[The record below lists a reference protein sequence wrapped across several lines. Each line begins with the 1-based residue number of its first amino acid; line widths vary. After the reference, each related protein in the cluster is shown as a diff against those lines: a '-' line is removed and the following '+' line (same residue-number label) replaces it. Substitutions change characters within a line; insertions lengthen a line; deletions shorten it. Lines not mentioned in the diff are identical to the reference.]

1 MRVSTYAP
9 LGSIKRK
16 PTICENASN
25 NMPSTLLNDDAATA
39 PSSGDDTPLVTR
51 LLEFLRN
58 RRFEPGERLPP
69 QRELAVRLGVGRNAL
84 REAIATLS
92 ALRVVESKPNTGG
105 IYLKD
110 MAAESSF
117 ETIIMLSELG
127 TAPSAQEVVD
137 MMEVRQNLELS
148 AVRLACRRRTDADL
162 AAMRRVRVQTEET
175 LAQGGN
181 IADLDQSFH
190 MLLASASQN
199 SVLVRM
205 LHAFYR
211 LSLARRRIYFANI
224 EAARAS
230 AADHSALIQALEKR
244 DEDAGQQLMT
254 HHIGS
259 AMRYWKEILGAA
271 AQMERQVEMR

>member
-1 MRVSTYAP
+1 
-9 LGSIKRK
+9 
-16 PTICENASN
+16 
-25 NMPSTLLNDDAATA
+25 MPATSLNDDAASA
-39 PSSGDDTPLVTR
+39 PAPGDDTPLVTR
-51 LLEFLRN
+51 LLEFLRA

-69 QRELAVRLGVGRNAL
+69 QRVLATRLGVGRNAL

-110 MAAESSF
+110 IAAESSF

-162 AAMRRVRVQTEET
+162 AAMARVLAQTEET
-175 LAQGGN
+175 LNKGGN

-199 SVLVRM
+199 GVLVRM

-230 AADHSALIQALEKR
+230 AADHSALIAALEKR
-244 DEDAGQQLMT
+244 DEDAGQKLMT

-259 AMRYWKEILGAA
+259 AMRYWRETLGGAA
-271 AQMERQVEMR
+271 QLESEAVAR